1 MTGAD
6 YLSNRLLHMIDN
18 SQKSVRSLYEKKKK
32 KKKEK
37 SMGHKSVQER
47 MISFALG
54 QCVYFFEKSNKAE
67 IKLD

>member
-1 MTGAD
+1 
-6 YLSNRLLHMIDN
+6 MIDN
-18 SQKSVRSLYEKKKK
+18 SQKSVRSLYEKKK

>member
-1 MTGAD
+1 
-6 YLSNRLLHMIDN
+6 MIDN

-47 MISFALG
+47 MISFSLG
-54 QCVYFFEKSNKAE
+54 QCLYFFEKSNKAE